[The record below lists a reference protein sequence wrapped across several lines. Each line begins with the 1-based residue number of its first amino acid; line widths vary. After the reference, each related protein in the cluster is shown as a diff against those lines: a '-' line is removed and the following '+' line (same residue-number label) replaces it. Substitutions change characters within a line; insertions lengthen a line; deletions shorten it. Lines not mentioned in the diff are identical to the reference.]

1 VTHQTH
7 RQFFLISLMPRFDGG
22 DDFMLVGESSE
33 HMFQFEVK
41 IWELSPTLGLR
52 SLQKFQND

>member
-1 VTHQTH
+1 
-7 RQFFLISLMPRFDGG
+7 MPRFDGG

>member
-22 DDFMLVGESSE
+22 DDFMLVGQSSE

-41 IWELSPTLGLR
+41 ILGVKSNVR
-52 SLQKFQND
+52 VTFITKIPK